1 MGIFD
6 FSSDD
11 VLLDIDAVC
20 TKLCISRSSLERLR
34 RNKLNITGDFDST
47 IDIQSSKLD
56 DLFGVSFPEPTLSIG
71 RSPRW
76 SARVLNEWVDKMSKM
91 KN

>member
-1 MGIFD
+1 MSNFD

-20 TKLCISRSSLERLR
+20 TKLSVSRSTLERMR
-34 RNKLNITGDFDST
+34 HKKMSTPDNYACNKDDK
-47 IDIQSSKLD
+47 SSA
-56 DLFGVSFPEPTLSIG
+56 LFSVPFPEPTLSIG

-76 SARVLNEWVDKMSKM
+76 SARILNEWVEKMKKM